1 MLDPA
6 IQEFLAERKEG
17 WLKKKIKPSSSEAEQ
32 AEFEQEANQLFSLA
46 EWLPNAAKR
55 AKQLNLVSHPS
66 KFSHPG
72 AKTSSVIAQ
81 SRPENDGLLRFGN
94 VEKVEMDVFGNAAAI
109 DVFKFLSLTLQDG
122 QTVLEHLEDQ
132 SESIQQQFAIPS
144 EPFDSLHQGFM
155 EIKSDCGSQVA
166 TSGKVKQVYFP
177 VEEEEAGYHLL
188 SILTSSGMM
197 YELKQRINHIRF
209 SETAKQARED
219 RKGGAYNAD
228 GVREIYDLT
237 AIGFGG
243 TKPQNIS
250 ILNNA
255 NGGVAYLLKSMPP
268 DLSMRKVRLPK
279 KSFFTQTLHLWEFNW
294 IFSRLSYFLI
304 EDKRKNL
311 HNRSKRDD
319 LYREA
324 VYQASDKLWEVRAIE
339 AGWSKSDT
347 YDSLPQWQKHWLDA
361 AYESER
367 VEDDDYIDQAV
378 EGFSRWL
385 INAFEAYLQVK
396 EVKFDDIDIRHFI
409 EQASQFDSATQL
421 QIKEAFR

>member
-17 WLKKKIKPSSSEAEQ
+17 WLKKKIKPSLSEVEQ

-81 SRPENDGLLRFGN
+81 ARPENDGLLRFGN
-94 VEKVEMDVFGNAAAI
+94 VKQVEMDVFGNAAAI
-109 DVFKFLSLTLQDG
+109 DVFKFLSLKLQDG
-122 QTVLEHLEDQ
+122 QTVLEHLENQ

-144 EPFDSLHQGFM
+144 ESFDALHRGFM
-155 EIKSDCGSQVA
+155 EIKSDGGSQVA

-177 VEEEEAGYHLL
+177 VEKEEAGYHLL

-197 YELKQRINHIRF
+197 YKLKQRINHIRF
-209 SETAKQARED
+209 SEEAKQARED
-219 RKGGAYNAD
+219 RKSGEYNAD

-255 NGGVAYLLKSMPP
+255 NGGVAYLLKSTPP
-268 DLSMRKVRLPK
+268 NLAMRKVRLPK
-279 KSFFTQTLHLWEFNW
+279 KSFFTQTLNLWEFNW
-294 IFSRLSYFLI
+294 IFSQLNYVLSDWQNNIDIRL
-304 EDKRKNL
+304 
-311 HNRSKRDD
+311 KRDE
-319 LYREA
+319 LFAEA

-347 YDSLPQWQKHWLDA
+347 YVSLPQWQKNWLDA
-361 AYESER
+361 AYERER
-367 VEDDDYIDQAV
+367 SDNDDYIDQAV
-378 EGFSRWL
+378 EGFSRWF
-385 INAFEAYLQVK
+385 INAFEAYLKVAK
-396 EVKFDDIDIRHFI
+396 IKFDDTDIRHFI
-409 EQASQFDSATQL
+409 EQTETFHSATQL